1 MLGSVRSRV
10 LAAFFLLIAA
20 ATVLR
25 ADDAPNL
32 STLGRRPDWSE
43 LEKYQETMTH
53 DRFVELIN
61 HVYCTHGFS
70 PDMIKIDADSATILT
85 DKTAKT
91 FFKLRFARTNADA
104 KPVVNPWTATKSL
117 PPKNEAEPL
126 SDLRIAL
133 DPGHLGGEWA
143 KMEERWFQIG
153 SEEPVRE
160 GDMTLLVARLL
171 ASRLQALGATVA
183 LVRDKAEPVTPN
195 RPDDFKQIARDVL
208 RRAGIEKP
216 REDFDGPADPLREQ
230 TVRWQSELLF
240 YRNSEIR
247 RRANV
252 VNFRLHPDLV
262 LCLHFNA
269 EPWGDPK
276 NPTLVENNHVH
287 LLVNGAYL
295 QAELDYDDE
304 RHEMLEKLLS
314 SAFIEESGL
323 AEVLAG
329 SLASTT
335 ELPPYHYKTENVT
348 PLGKSGYIYARNL
361 IATRLYRCPTLYLEP
376 YVMNS
381 RDVYQRIQ
389 AGDYEGTRKING
401 VVRPSIYREYVEAVA
416 NGLTEYYRATRK

>member
-1 MLGSVRSRV
+1 VLRLYGLSETPDSAGGKIVDVDVAVELDDGIPAVVRA
-10 LAAFFLLIAA
+10 LARSEPIAA
-20 ATVLR
+20 RIDLL
-25 ADDAPNL
+25 DGD
-32 STLGRRPDWSE
+32 SFRPGAG
-43 LEKYQETMTH
+43 
-53 DRFVELIN
+53 N
-61 HVYCTHGFS
+61 
-70 PDMIKIDADSATILT
+70 
-85 DKTAKT
+85 
-91 FFKLRFARTNADA
+91 RTNAELFRRFT
-104 KPVVNPWTATKSL
+104 PVGARL
-117 PPKNEAEPL
+117 
-126 SDLRIAL
+126 
-133 DPGHLGGEWA
+133 
-143 KMEERWFQIG
+143 
-153 SEEPVRE
+153 EPVRE
-160 GDMTLLVARLL
+160 GDMTLLVARFL

-195 RPDDFKQIARDVL
+195 RPDDLKQIVRDVL
-208 RRAGIEKP
+208 RRAGVEKP

-230 TVRWQSELLF
+230 TVRWQSEQLF

-304 RHEMLEKLLS
+304 RFEMLEKLLS

-361 IATRLYRCPTLYLEP
+361 MATRLYRCPTLYLEP

>member
-1 MLGSVRSRV
+1 
-10 LAAFFLLIAA
+10 
-20 ATVLR
+20 
-25 ADDAPNL
+25 
-32 STLGRRPDWSE
+32 
-43 LEKYQETMTH
+43 MTH
-53 DRFVELIN
+53 DPFVELIN

-85 DKTAKT
+85 NKTTKT

-117 PPKNEAEPL
+117 PPKNEAAL

-171 ASRLQALGATVA
+171 ASRLQTLGATVA

-216 REDFDGPADPLREQ
+216 REDFDGPADSLREQ

-252 VNFRLHPDLV
+252 VNFRLHPDLA

>member
-10 LAAFFLLIAA
+10 LAAFFPLIAA

-61 HVYCTHGFS
+61 HVYCTRGFS

-85 DKTAKT
+85 DKTTKT
-91 FFKLRFARTNADA
+91 LFKLRFARTNADA
-104 KPVVNPWTATKSL
+104 KPVVNSWTATKSL

-216 REDFDGPADPLREQ
+216 REDFDGPADSLREQ

-252 VNFRLHPDLV
+252 VNFRLHPDLA

-276 NPTLVENNHVH
+276 NPKLVENNHVH